1 MEPCAKFFIPFKE
14 ISVNIRIQSLLTLSL
29 LLLPLNLLA
38 GMPGKTSQGL
48 ISPQELHTLLL
59 DSEKNSPLI
68 IEVGWGGP
76 EEFYDKGHI
85 PGSIHVNT
93 DEIEFDLFNA
103 RSSAKPKELGRSTT
117 IEQDQAKGLSADD
130 TLARNWW
137 NIYPDQYLFPALAN
151 MGVNIDSSVVI
162 YAKDPTAAARL
173 AWTMLYAGVSDIR
186 ILNGGL
192 PAWTQEGFEVSQ
204 APVSRTPVES
214 FGTDKPLHP
223 EYLVD
228 IPFVR
233 TAITAENPEFVIA
246 DIRTKLEYDGKAAP
260 YTYIPTKGR
269 IKNAH
274 WGKAGDGP
282 WSMESYIN
290 DDGTFKE
297 LTEIERMWAENGITR
312 DKHVAFYCGTAWR
325 SSLAFYY
332 AHMMGWERIS
342 NFDSSWYEWSMGPE
356 AALNPIE

>member
-1 MEPCAKFFIPFKE
+1 M
-14 ISVNIRIQSLLTLSL
+14 NIRIQSLLTISL
-29 LLLPLNLLA
+29 LLFPLNLLA
-38 GMPGKTSQGL
+38 GMPGTTTRGL
-48 ISPQELHTLLL
+48 ISAHELHSLLE
-59 DSEKNSPLI
+59 DSDKNSPLV

-76 EEFYDKGHI
+76 EELYDKGHI

-93 DEIEFDLFNA
+93 DEIEFDMFNA
-103 RSSAKPKELGRSTT
+103 RSSVEPKELGRSTT
-117 IEQDQAKGLSADD
+117 LEQDLAKGLTAED
-130 TLARNWW
+130 TLPRNWW
-137 NIYPDQYLFPALAN
+137 NIYPDKYLFPALAD
-151 MGVNIDSSVVI
+151 MGVDVNSSVI
-162 YAKDPTAAARL
+162 LYAKDPTAAARL

-186 ILNGGL
+186 IVNGGL
-192 PAWTQEGFEVSQ
+192 QAWEEAGFEVSQ
-204 APVSRTPVES
+204 TPVARTPVEN
-214 FGTDKPLHP
+214 FGTAKPLHP

-233 TAITAENPEFVIA
+233 NAIVSNSSDVIIA
-246 DIRTKLEYDGKAAP
+246 DIRTKLEYDGHAAP
-260 YTYIPTKGR
+260 YSYIPTKGR

-282 WSMESYIN
+282 WTMESYVN
-290 DDGTFKE
+290 ADGTFKD

-325 SSLAFYY
+325 SSLAFYF

-356 AALNPIE
+356 AASNPIE